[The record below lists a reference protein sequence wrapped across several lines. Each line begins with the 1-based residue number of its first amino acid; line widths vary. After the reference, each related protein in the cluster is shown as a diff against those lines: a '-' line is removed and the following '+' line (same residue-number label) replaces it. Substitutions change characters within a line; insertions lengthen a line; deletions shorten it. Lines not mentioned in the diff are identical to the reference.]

1 MHIVQRLRI
10 PYEAFD
16 GCTSLVSIGDL
27 SNVTIIGSYG
37 FNQCKKL
44 TSIPNLGS
52 LESVNQSAFS
62 GCESLALL
70 GNLRNLTSFGYLP
83 FYNCPNLVLEVL
95 PDSAAEQYA
104 KDYNMQY
111 TYITE

>member
-1 MHIVQRLRI
+1 MYLV
-10 PYEAFD
+10 FKT
-16 GCTSLVSIGDL
+16 CNCNTSNIK
-27 SNVTIIGSYG
+27 SNV
-37 FNQCKKL
+37 
-44 TSIPNLGS
+44 

-70 GNLRNLTSFGYLP
+70 GNLRNLISFGYLP